1 MKIMQAL
8 INKRFDFVY
17 GDAHGVAH
25 VLDPR
30 FCGAQM
36 DTETQSSVEKF
47 ITEWRGINKEQG
59 EATADAVVIELV
71 RFQRFTAELKVKAQ
85 RMWTQLKNGKLAV
98 YDFWCPLK
106 QFSLLQDIAKQVFP
120 CTAGSSAAERNFS
133 AHGFTIHSYATILL
147 QNELKNMFTSTS
159 TFATF
164 KMKILKCTQSWMTF
178 CA

>member
-1 MKIMQAL
+1 MKILEAL

-36 DTETQSSVEKF
+36 DTETRSRVEEF

-120 CTAGSSAAERNFS
+120 CTAGKRVEKLVHIYFNVRNIQDEDIEVY
-133 AHGFTIHSYATILL
+133 T
-147 QNELKNMFTSTS
+147 ELDDVLRLIDEDENDESNNPDENFVYE
-159 TFATF
+159 
-164 KMKILKCTQSWMTF
+164 
-178 CA
+178 